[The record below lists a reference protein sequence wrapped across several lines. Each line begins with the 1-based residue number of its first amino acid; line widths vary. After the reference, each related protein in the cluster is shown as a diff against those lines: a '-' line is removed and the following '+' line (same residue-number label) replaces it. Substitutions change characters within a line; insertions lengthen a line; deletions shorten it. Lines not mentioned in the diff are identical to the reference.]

1 MRPQSNGN
9 SVKESVFSKEEFL
22 PIRLDY
28 SQLLRT
34 LLPLPLVVRRV
45 RVRLGQIESS
55 QLKGAVGTAVGLGTT
70 FKRAKILKNLLQ
82 NLVAMRNQRQIIVRW
97 NSLLH
102 SSLYLV
108 WSWQTDQVAR
118 LTRSPVKYVIAKTNL
133 ITTIQRSYTVKRFR
147 ILLSGSYIR
156 IK

>member
-9 SVKESVFSKEEFL
+9 SVKESVSSKEKSL
-22 PIRLDY
+22 PMRLDY

-45 RVRLGQIESS
+45 GVRLGQMESS

-82 NLVAMRNQRQIIVRW
+82 NLVAIRNQRQIIVKW

-108 WSWQTDQVAR
+108 WSWQTDQLAR
-118 LTRSPVKYVIAKTNL
+118 LTSSPVKYVNL
-133 ITTIQRSYTVKRFR
+133 KSLYKCLIKLGTT
-147 ILLSGSYIR
+147 
-156 IK
+156 